1 MDVEVEEIDSLTNH
15 ILIAMPTLA
24 DPNFFQSVV
33 LICQHTHE
41 GAMGIVINR
50 PTDISLGEILVHL
63 EVKESIGNSETDAD
77 LIKTPVFVG
86 GPLQRERGFVIH
98 EPHGKWESSA
108 VISDEIEITSSR
120 DILEAISKGKGPE
133 KKFVALGYAAWA
145 PGQLEEEIMQNSWL
159 SGPMDP
165 SLIFEVSD
173 EERWQAA
180 AASIGVDLNLLS
192 EYSGHA

>member
-1 MDVEVEEIDSLTNH
+1 MDVEAIDSLTNH

-33 LICQHTHE
+33 LVCQHTEE
-41 GAMGIVINR
+41 GAMGIIINR

-63 EVKESIGNSETDAD
+63 EVKDSIGTSETDTD

-108 VISDEIEITSSR
+108 VISKDIEITSSR
-120 DILEAISKGKGPE
+120 DILEAISKGEGPK

-145 PGQLEEEIMQNSWL
+145 PGQLEEEIMQNAWL

-165 SLIFEVSD
+165 DLIFEVSD

>member
-1 MDVEVEEIDSLTNH
+1 MDVEVEAIDSLTNH

-33 LICQHTHE
+33 LICQHTEE
-41 GAMGIVINR
+41 GAMGIIINR

-63 EVKESIGNSETDAD
+63 EVKHSIGTNTTDTD
-77 LIKTPVFVG
+77 LMKTPVFVG

-98 EPHGKWESSA
+98 EPFGKWESSA
-108 VISDEIEITSSR
+108 VISSDIEITSSK
-120 DILEAISKGKGPE
+120 DILEAISNGKGPE

-165 SLIFEVSD
+165 NLIFEVSD
-173 EERWQAA
+173 DERWQAA

>member
-1 MDVEVEEIDSLTNH
+1 MEVIESLTNH

-33 LICQHTHE
+33 LICQHTEE
-41 GAMGIVINR
+41 GAMGIIINR

-63 EVKESIGNSETDAD
+63 EVKESIGTNETDIE
-77 LIKTPVFVG
+77 LMNIPVFVG

-108 VISDEIEITSSR
+108 AISDSIEITSSR
-120 DILEAISKGKGPE
+120 DILEAISIGKGPE
-133 KKFVALGYAAWA
+133 RKFVALGYAAWA
-145 PGQLEEEIMQNSWL
+145 PGQIEEEMIQNSWL
-159 SGPMDP
+159 SGPMEP

-173 EERWQAA
+173 DERWQAA

>member
-1 MDVEVEEIDSLTNH
+1 MEVEAIDSLTNH

-33 LICQHTHE
+33 LICQHTEE
-41 GAMGIVINR
+41 GAMGIIINR
-50 PTDISLGEILVHL
+50 PTDISLAEILVHL
-63 EVKESIGNSETDAD
+63 DVKDSIGVSAADSE
-77 LIKTPVFVG
+77 LMKIPVFVG

-98 EPHGKWESSA
+98 EPNGKWESSA
-108 VISDEIEITSSR
+108 VISEEIEITSSR
-120 DILEAISKGKGPE
+120 DILEAISKGKGPD

-165 SLIFEVSD
+165 DLIFEVSD
-173 EERWQAA
+173 DERWQAA